1 MVTPAKRRS
10 AHLYR
15 LPKRGS
21 PRPLYL
27 ESWCGMD
34 TLTDPNMISLVK
46 GNGGRSPAGLQNCKR
61 CYLLEKRHHGLKDE
75 LKRLLA
81 RVEKIREKLLADD
94 ASS

>member
-1 MVTPAKRRS
+1 MVAPKRRS
-10 AHLYR
+10 AHLYK

-21 PRPLYL
+21 PMPLYL

-34 TLTDPNMISLVK
+34 SIVDPLVMTLVRRHD
-46 GNGGRSPAGLQNCKR
+46 GRIPSGLQNCKR